1 MIRIDAHQHFWSVA
15 RADYDWLTPA
25 LPRLYRDFLPE
36 HLAPLLTRSGIDH
49 TVVVQAAETE
59 AETDFLLELAATTPF
74 VAGVIG
80 WTDLESRAAP
90 MRIETLA
97 RTPALRGVRP
107 MLQDLADD
115 EWMLRPSIA
124 PAIAALCRARL
135 RFDALVRPRHLA
147 ALRRFVARYPDL
159 PVVIDHGA
167 KPAIAADGIDVWAAQ
182 MRAIARDSRVVCKLS
197 GLATEA
203 SRQWSAK
210 TLAPYVDVLL
220 EAFGPQR
227 LMWGSDWPVLLEAF
241 DASAAENAYA
251 AWLDAASILTSR
263 LSRDDR
269 DWIFGKTAATFY
281 GIERPQAAATRA
293 IRGDPR

>member
-15 RADYDWLTPA
+15 RDDYGWLTPA
-25 LPRLYRDFLPE
+25 LSGLYRDFLPE
-36 HLAPLLTRSGIDH
+36 HLAPLLARSGIDR
-49 TVVVQAAETE
+49 TIVVQAAETE
-59 AETDFLLELAATTPF
+59 AETAFLLELAAAAPF
-74 VAGVIG
+74 VAGVVG
-80 WTDLESRAAP
+80 WTDLESRDAP
-90 MRIETLA
+90 MRIEALA
-97 RTPALRGVRP
+97 RSPALRGVRP

-135 RFDALVRPRHLA
+135 RFDALVKPRHLS
-147 ALRRFVARYPDL
+147 ALRSFLARYPDL

-167 KPAIAADGIDVWAAQ
+167 KPEIAAGRIDVWAAQ

-203 SRQWSAK
+203 SRQWSAD

-241 DASAAENAYA
+241 DASAAGNAYA
-251 AWLDAASILTSR
+251 AWHDAASILTSR
-263 LSRDDR
+263 LSSDDR
-269 DWIFGKTAATFY
+269 DWIFGRTAAAFY
-281 GIERPQAAATRA
+281 DIQ
-293 IRGDPR
+293 

>member
-15 RADYDWLTPA
+15 RDDYGWLTPA
-25 LPRLYRDFLPE
+25 LPGLYRDFLPE
-36 HLAPLLTRSGIDH
+36 HLAPLLARSGIDR
-49 TVVVQAAETE
+49 TIVVQAAETE
-59 AETDFLLELAATTPF
+59 AETAFLLELAAAAPF
-74 VAGVIG
+74 VAGVVG
-80 WTDLESRAAP
+80 WTDLESRDAP
-90 MRIETLA
+90 MRIEALA
-97 RTPALRGVRP
+97 RSPALRGVRP

-135 RFDALVRPRHLA
+135 RFDALVKPRHLS
-147 ALRRFVARYPDL
+147 ALRSFLARYPDL

-167 KPAIAADGIDVWAAQ
+167 KPEIAAGRIDVWAAQ

-203 SRQWSAK
+203 SRQWSAQ

-251 AWLDAASILTSR
+251 AWHDAASILTSR
-263 LSRDDR
+263 LSSDDR
-269 DWIFGKTAATFY
+269 DWIFGRTAAAFY
-281 GIERPQAAATRA
+281 DIQ
-293 IRGDPR
+293 